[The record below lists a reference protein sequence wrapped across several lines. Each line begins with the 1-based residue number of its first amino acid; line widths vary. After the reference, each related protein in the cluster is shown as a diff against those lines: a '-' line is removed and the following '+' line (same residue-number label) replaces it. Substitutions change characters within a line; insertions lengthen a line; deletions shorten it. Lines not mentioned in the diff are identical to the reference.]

1 VDVLIASERF
11 AEPLVGTGAPPEEA
25 LEALYQLGPKDVIIT
40 LGSRGSIGKY
50 GEETHVVGV
59 RMPKSLRKTLLER
72 MDQKTIPSYVVG
84 VLQENIPE
92 IDPDTEQLL
101 RIVKGLNA
109 SLMSLGPFRDALV
122 AAQTAMKAELEK
134 PDIRRFQEL
143 IG

>member
-1 VDVLIASERF
+1 M
-11 AEPLVGTGAPPEEA
+11 T
-25 LEALYQLGPKDVIIT
+25 K
-40 LGSRGSIGKY
+40 GKY